1 MIAQAIIS
9 SSFESSLGLAQLA
22 QLAAAVDSALQ
33 STQRD
38 SIASQAHGLGT
49 VDWFATDIVP
59 HNRALCCAPTLAVAR
74 AHGLVQGV
82 AAGQGAEASSLGE
95 AWECSEAVMSSERVV
110 VEGGTNS
117 ELVFDFAITRLA
129 NAPAP
134 TLGKYPPLRTASN
147 NARFVS
153 LTARESYGAKYV
165 SE

>member
-22 QLAAAVDSALQ
+22 QLAAAVDSTLLLTRCT
-33 STQRD
+33 SP
-38 SIASQAHGLGT
+38 ASQAHGLGT
-49 VDWFATDIVP
+49 ADWFATDIVP

-95 AWECSEAVMSSERVV
+95 AWECSEAVMRSERVV
-110 VEGGTNS
+110 VEEGTNC
-117 ELVFDFAITRLA
+117 ELVFDFAVTRLV
-129 NAPAP
+129 NNPAP
-134 TLGKYPPLRTASN
+134 TSGQYPPPRVASN
-147 NARFVS
+147 NLRFVS
-153 LTARESYGAKYV
+153 LTARVSYGAKYV